1 MSNVALGLSIFSSR
15 YSRFDNYGIVWAY
28 LGFLG
33 YVIGSMVV
41 IHIIQTICRFKN
53 GNRSWVVLHDGK
65 EKVSIISKKDEDL
78 SKYGTS
84 DGTSDEDR
92 SSNKN
97 YHSYGS
103 WIGCAIFVGYSLVL
117 VLAISV
123 IIALPRRAS

>member
-1 MSNVALGLSIFSSR
+1 
-15 YSRFDNYGIVWAY
+15 
-28 LGFLG
+28 
-33 YVIGSMVV
+33 MVV
-41 IHIIQTICRFKN
+41 IHIIQTIYRFKN

-65 EKVSIISKKDEDL
+65 EKVSIINQKDEDL
-78 SKYGTS
+78 SKY
-84 DGTSDEDR
+84 GTSDEDR

-103 WIGCAIFVGYSLVL
+103 WIGCAIFVGYSLFL